1 MDEKKFI
8 LVCLKKQRFISVFGN
23 QVFAITKSGY
33 CRTIGAAC
41 IANCPKPF
49 EKNTKHPKEGLTVR
63 NRTEP

>member
-1 MDEKKFI
+1 MDEKKFF

-49 EKNTKHPKEGLTVR
+49 KKVR
-63 NRTEP
+63 SIRKKV

>member
-8 LVCLKKQRFISVFGN
+8 LVCLKKNVLFPCLETRF
-23 QVFAITKSGY
+23 FAITKSGY

-49 EKNTKHPKEGLTVR
+49 KKVR
-63 NRTEP
+63 SIRKKV

>member
-1 MDEKKFI
+1 MDEKKIHSGLFEE
-8 LVCLKKQRFISVFGN
+8 QRFISVCGN

-49 EKNTKHPKEGLTVR
+49 KKVR
-63 NRTEP
+63 SIQKKV